1 MKVPAQDLM
10 VWILRSKTRTLA
22 KWVMSPANL
31 NIFIFFCFSLL
42 LFFLEKCNI
51 TKCLDHRNVIF
62 GKCKD
67 EISSDLR
74 LIQQP
79 GEAFLDSFA
88 SGFGVFAI

>member
-31 NIFIFFCFSLL
+31 NIFIFFFSFFLTS
-42 LFFLEKCNI
+42 FFLEKCNI
-51 TKCLDHRNVIF
+51 TKCLDHRNVIS

-79 GEAFLDSFA
+79 EGSF
-88 SGFGVFAI
+88 SRQFCL